1 MLQSSPH
8 VQRVGFSAT
17 TTSAGSRLQLRLE
30 GIADTDMVGDLA
42 AYLRAVHESAIA
54 QGIEEVS
61 VDLRSLFFMT
71 SSCFKCLITWITS
84 IEELE
89 EPKRYK
95 IRLEENANLHW
106 QRRSLDAL
114 RNFAPSVVFLHH

>member
-1 MLQSSPH
+1 MLHSSPH
-8 VQRVGFSAT
+8 VQRVAFSAT
-17 TTSAGSRLQLRLE
+17 TMSAGSRLQLRLE
-30 GIADTDMVGDLA
+30 GNADTEVVSELA
-42 AYLRAVHESAIA
+42 AYLREVHESAMA

-71 SSCFKCLITWITS
+71 SSCFKCFITWITS

-89 EPKRYK
+89 ESKRYR

-114 RNFAPSVVFLHH
+114 RNFAPSVVTLHP